1 MNSDIWMSMTL
12 RICTVGD
19 ERGKRPG
26 FRHRA
31 IVSLTVEHV
40 ASYRA
45 LAPVSILTLV

>member
-1 MNSDIWMSMTL
+1 MTL

-26 FRHRA
+26 FWHCA

-40 ASYRA
+40 ASYKA
-45 LAPVSILTLV
+45 LDLVSILTLV